1 MMERKVTIEKIVD
14 EGLCTGCGTCSGICP
29 NSALYMVINSTGI
42 YIPKLINDKCSKCGI
57 CFNSCPGKNFDFN
70 NFNLRIF
77 GKKPENILLG
87 NFINCYLAHSTNHE
101 IRYNSAS
108 GGLVT
113 SLLIYALEKGIIS
126 SALVTRMKKDNPLEP
141 EPFIARTK
149 EEIIEASKSKYCP
162 VPANI
167 ALDEVLK
174 SKEAERFAVVGLPCH
189 IQGIRKA
196 EKINEKLRNKIVLHL
211 GIFCSHTLS
220 FTGTRLLLKKINI
233 EKKGVEKIS
242 YRGEGWP
249 GKIRIDLKNGNQR
262 YISNQSPLWNIIFNS
277 FFSTPTRCL
286 LCNDLTAE
294 FADISFGDPWLPEIV
309 SKEEVGRSIIISRTK
324 QSEELLNAAN
334 SDGYIEL
341 SQIES
346 EKVIHSQRT
355 FLHFKKINLKER
367 IRLRRLF
374 GKESPQ
380 ISMCKT
386 KISSYNKFV
395 AALSLTNS
403 YFGQKIRFLLRYIP
417 VNILKKYTSAFY
429 LLCFLARK
437 RDFNNLSQD
446 KNGLN
451 ILILNA
457 HWNNRGDEAAI
468 RAMIDSLKSKLPIKD
483 MKIMIPYKNPTYFPY
498 EDIEVLDLFPLVIIK
513 KKVLSILLFG
523 IDIFLIL
530 LTFGRV
536 AFTKQGKK
544 YIRIVKDTDVVIH
557 APGGPSIG
565 DIWRGKYGTSELFY
579 LCRLLVPILKRKSVF
594 FYAPSMGPFSGR
606 IRNFIRKI
614 ILKKTTTIILREEI
628 SSKYLK
634 EQLGLDSYATLDSAM
649 QNDISK
655 EYINRYNN
663 ISEILNIIENK
674 KVVGM
679 TLTDLKWHPVYK
691 NNIKLHEKVIR
702 SLSGVIKYLINN
714 GYIILLIPQ
723 LFGSSDDVSLLK
735 KFYKLNKKKIFIL
748 PTNIDSYAQQIIIS
762 KLFCMISMRYHPN
775 IFAAKGNIPSIC
787 IYYEHKAKGFMEKL
801 GRVDLIINVEEI
813 SASKII
819 DKFLYLEKNYNTI
832 KEEIIKRTPRLKEE
846 SERTTDII
854 MEKLKQLKLIK

>member
-1 MMERKVTIEKIVD
+1 
-14 EGLCTGCGTCSGICP
+14 
-29 NSALYMVINSTGI
+29 
-42 YIPKLINDKCSKCGI
+42 
-57 CFNSCPGKNFDFN
+57 
-70 NFNLRIF
+70 
-77 GKKPENILLG
+77 
-87 NFINCYLAHSTNHE
+87 
-101 IRYNSAS
+101 
-108 GGLVT
+108 
-113 SLLIYALEKGIIS
+113 LLIYVLEKGIIS
-126 SALVTRMKKDNPLEP
+126 GALVTRMKKDNPLEP

-149 EEIIEASKSKYCP
+149 EEIVEASKSKYCP
-162 VPANI
+162 VPANV
-167 ALDEVLK
+167 VLNEILN
-174 SKEAERFAVVGLPCH
+174 SKKWEKFAVVGLPCH

-196 EKINEKLRNKIVLHL
+196 EKVNEILRNKIKLHL

-220 FTGTRLLLKKINI
+220 FTGTSLLLKKINI
-233 EKKGVEKIS
+233 EKKEVKKIS

-249 GKIRIDLKNGNQR
+249 GKIRIDLKNGKQR
-262 YISNQSPLWNIIFNS
+262 HISNQSPLWNIIFNS

-294 FADISFGDPWLPEIV
+294 FSDISFGDPWLPEIM
-309 SKEEVGRSIIISRTK
+309 SKEQVGRSIIISRTK
-324 QSEELLNAAN
+324 QSEELLNTAN

-341 SQIES
+341 SQIEP
-346 EKVIHSQRT
+346 EKVMQSQRT

-374 GKESPQ
+374 SKESPQ

-403 YFGQKIRFLLRYIP
+403 YLGQKIRFLLRYIP
-417 VNILKKYTSAFY
+417 VNIIRKYTSAFY

-451 ILILNA
+451 ILIINA
-457 HWNNRGDEAAI
+457 HWDNRGDEAAI
-468 RAMIDSLKSKLPIKD
+468 RAMIDSIRSKLLIKH
-483 MKIMIPYKNPTYFPY
+483 MKIMILSKNPTRFPY
-498 EDIEVLDLFPLVIIK
+498 EDIRLLNLYPSIE
-513 KKVLSILLFG
+513 KKVLSILSIG
-523 IDIFLIL
+523 MDIFLTMVTFGK
-530 LTFGRV
+530 LTF
-536 AFTKQGKK
+536 TDKGKK
-544 YIRIVKDTDVVIH
+544 FVSEVCDADIVIH

-565 DIWRGKYGTSELFY
+565 DIWRGKYGVSEFFY
-579 LCRLLVPILKRKSVF
+579 LYRLLVPLLKRKPVF
-594 FYAPSMGPFSGR
+594 FYAPSMGPFSGMF
-606 IRNFIRKI
+606 RNLIRKF
-614 ILKKTTTIILREEI
+614 ILRRSSAIILREEI

-634 EQLGLDSYATLDSAM
+634 DQLGLDSYVTLDSAL
-649 QNDISK
+649 QNNIPST
-655 EYINRYNN
+655 YINRYNN

-691 NNIKLHEKVIR
+691 NNIKLHEKIIY
-702 SLSGVIKYLINN
+702 SLSGVIEYLINN
-714 GYIILLIPQ
+714 SYIILLIPQ

-762 KLFCMISMRYHPN
+762 KLFSMISMRYHPN
-775 IFAAKGNIPSIC
+775 IFAAKRNIPSIC

-801 GRVDLIINVEEI
+801 GRVDLMINVKEI

-846 SERTTDII
+846 SEKTTDIL